1 VGQVTRSLQAQGA
14 SIGSNMP
21 RLFRASS
28 QAFAMLAPEQRARL
42 EVQRDR
48 GREAKLAA
56 LRNDRLHVEAQIEL
70 HRSRSA
76 ATAVAAPPCR
86 LSSARFT
93 EAELQRWELLD
104 ASGQLCSAAVHLL
117 RAQVYQAPQPPPLEL
132 QEALE
137 CADVGLRKQRAIT
150 PWLRMLAAHR
160 HVFSRCVFVHGLFGE
175 AATWY
180 LLMFATQSPLTAH
193 FMRVHTA
200 SRNVCPGDHA
210 DDASTE
216 ELWFLHRFHYKLGGG
231 CFVGDVDVP

>member
-1 VGQVTRSLQAQGA
+1 MGQVMRSLQAQGA
-14 SIGSNMP
+14 SIGSTMP
-21 RLFRASS
+21 RLVRASS

-104 ASGQLCSAAVHLL
+104 ASGQLCSAALHLL
-117 RAQVYQAPQPPPLEL
+117 RAHVFQAPQPPPLEL

-150 PWLRMLAAHR
+150 P
-160 HVFSRCVFVHGLFGE
+160 
-175 AATWY
+175 
-180 LLMFATQSPLTAH
+180 
-193 FMRVHTA
+193 
-200 SRNVCPGDHA
+200 
-210 DDASTE
+210 
-216 ELWFLHRFHYKLGGG
+216 
-231 CFVGDVDVP
+231 